1 MFKYLKPYQSFQ
13 TVQEMDEHVDKHL
26 RYQHLTKSEQAILR
40 TISQHALATPGVAHL
55 KAKTIAEKVH
65 ITTKTVYRAVKKFE
79 EIGVL
84 KKLAQTKMNGIKGA
98 NMYVICPYVST
109 KLSTRVQPKNAA
121 TASVQQP
128 DSTNQSLS
136 FQSSF
141 SSNKLIYMKNDWHE
155 RLINI
160 YMAWPINASIA
171 AQLEEA
177 IIQLPIENVAHFD
190 RAKCIIPDLLVRVQ
204 TGILTVQTSFKA
216 LLLGAYEKW
225 VILPPQQ
232 TTETVYRKRPV
243 PFYDWLNERE

>member
-1 MFKYLKPYQSFQ
+1 MFQYLKPYQSFQ

-26 RYQHLTKSEQAILR
+26 KFQHLTKSERAILR

-84 KKLAQTKMNGIKGA
+84 KKRTQTKMNGIKGA
-98 NMYVICPYVST
+98 NVYIICPYVST
-109 KLSTRVQPKNAA
+109 KMSERATSQNHTAASAEQPKTQA
-121 TASVQQP
+121 
-128 DSTNQSLS
+128 QSLS

-141 SSNKLIYMKNDWHE
+141 RSNKLIYMKNDWHE
-155 RLINI
+155 KLINL
-160 YMAWPINASIA
+160 YTAWPINETIA
-171 AQLEEA
+171 TQLEEA
-177 IIQLPIENVAHFD
+177 IVQLPIENAAQFD
-190 RAKCIIPDLLVRVQ
+190 RAKCIIPNLLVRVQ
-204 TGILTVQTSFKA
+204 TGLLTVQTSFKA

-225 VILPPQQ
+225 VIPPPQQ